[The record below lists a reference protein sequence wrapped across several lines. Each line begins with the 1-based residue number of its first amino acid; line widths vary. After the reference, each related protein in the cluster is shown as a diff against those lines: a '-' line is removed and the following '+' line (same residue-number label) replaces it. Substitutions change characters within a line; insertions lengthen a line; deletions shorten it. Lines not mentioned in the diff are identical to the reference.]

1 LVSQSDT
8 SAKSKH
14 KSIRRG
20 RNDAHS
26 SNSSKGRCAMSALL
40 AALTSSA
47 YAQSLLTRTRFP
59 GNHHLHCA
67 VSGGPD
73 SLALLLLAR
82 LSGATTTAWH
92 VDHSLRDGSQH
103 EFARVRDIAA
113 ALGIEARSCTVVV
126 EPGAPDVL
134 TGHTADDQAETVLI
148 NLLRGSGTA
157 GLAAMRRDQRP
168 LLGLRRSETQAL
180 CAELGVEPLCD
191 PMNDDGAF
199 QRVRVRNDVLPL
211 LNDVARRDLVEVLV
225 RQAELLRD
233 DDDLLNELATTIDVH
248 DAKALAAA
256 PLALARRAIRRWLA
270 HPLPPDSATVDRVLS
285 VARGDTTGCEI
296 GNGRQVRR
304 SRQRLEIH
312 ENDVV

>member
-1 LVSQSDT
+1 
-8 SAKSKH
+8 
-14 KSIRRG
+14 
-20 RNDAHS
+20 
-26 SNSSKGRCAMSALL
+26 MSALL
-40 AALTSSA
+40 TALTSSTF
-47 YAQSLLTRTRFP
+47 AQNLLTRTRFP
-59 GNHHLHCA
+59 GNQHLHCA
-67 VSGGPD
+67 VSGGAD

-103 EFARVRDIAA
+103 EFAHVRDIAA
-113 ALGIEARSCTVVV
+113 ALGVEARSCTVVV
-126 EPGAPDVL
+126 EPGANLEARARAARYAVLPPDVL

-157 GLAAMRRDQRP
+157 GLAAMRHDQRP
-168 LLGLRRSETQAL
+168 LLGLRRSETRAL
-180 CAELGVEPLCD
+180 CAELGVEPLHD
-191 PMNDDGAF
+191 PMNDDEAF
-199 QRVRVRNDVLPL
+199 QRVRVRKDVLPL
-211 LNDVARRDLVEVLV
+211 LNDVARRDMVEVLV

-256 PLALARRAIRRWLA
+256 PIALARRAIRRWLT

-285 VARGDTTGCEI
+285 VARGDTAGCEI

-304 SRQRLEIH
+304 SRQRLEIY

>member
-1 LVSQSDT
+1 
-8 SAKSKH
+8 
-14 KSIRRG
+14 
-20 RNDAHS
+20 
-26 SNSSKGRCAMSALL
+26 MSALL
-40 AALTSSA
+40 TALTSSTF
-47 YAQSLLTRTRFP
+47 AQNLLTRTRFP
-59 GNHHLHCA
+59 GNQHLHCA
-67 VSGGPD
+67 VSGGAD

-113 ALGIEARSCTVVV
+113 TLGVEARSCTVVV
-126 EPGAPDVL
+126 EPGANLEARARAARYAVLPPDVL

-157 GLAAMRRDQRP
+157 GLAAMRHDQRP
-168 LLGLRRSETQAL
+168 LLGLRRSETRAL
-180 CAELGVEPLCD
+180 CAELGVEPLHD
-191 PMNDDGAF
+191 PMNDDEAF
-199 QRVRVRNDVLPL
+199 QRVRVRKDVLPL
-211 LNDVARRDLVEVLV
+211 LNDVARRDMVEVLV

-285 VARGDTTGCEI
+285 VARGDTAGCEI

>member
-1 LVSQSDT
+1 
-8 SAKSKH
+8 
-14 KSIRRG
+14 
-20 RNDAHS
+20 
-26 SNSSKGRCAMSALL
+26 
-40 AALTSSA
+40 
-47 YAQSLLTRTRFP
+47 
-59 GNHHLHCA
+59 
-67 VSGGPD
+67 
-73 SLALLLLAR
+73 
-82 LSGATTTAWH
+82 
-92 VDHSLRDGSQH
+92 
-103 EFARVRDIAA
+103 
-113 ALGIEARSCTVVV
+113 
-126 EPGAPDVL
+126 
-134 TGHTADDQAETVLI
+134 VLI

-168 LLGLRRSETQAL
+168 LLSLRRSETQAL
-180 CAELGVEPLCD
+180 CAELGVEPLHD
-191 PMNDDGAF
+191 PMNDDETF

-312 ENDVV
+312 ANDVV

>member
-1 LVSQSDT
+1 
-8 SAKSKH
+8 
-14 KSIRRG
+14 
-20 RNDAHS
+20 
-26 SNSSKGRCAMSALL
+26 MSALL
-40 AALTSSA
+40 TALTSSA
-47 YAQSLLTRTRFP
+47 FAQNLSTRTRFP

-67 VSGGPD
+67 VSGGAD

-103 EFARVRDIAA
+103 EFARVHEIAA
-113 ALGIEARSCTVVV
+113 ALGVEARSCTVVV
-126 EPGAPDVL
+126 EPGANLEARARAARYAVLPPDVL

-157 GLAAMRRDQRP
+157 GLAAMRHDQRP
-168 LLGLRRSETQAL
+168 LLGLRRSETRAL
-180 CAELGVEPLCD
+180 CAELGVEPLHD
-191 PMNDDGAF
+191 PMNDDEAF

-211 LNDVARRDLVEVLV
+211 LNDVARRDMVEVLV

-233 DDDLLNELATTIDVH
+233 DDDLLNELAATVDVH
-248 DAKALAAA
+248 DAKALTAA
-256 PLALARRAIRRWLA
+256 PVALARRAIRRWLA